1 MEFKTFRHNTI
12 FYLASIIVLS
22 VGGVYILLEKYYW
35 LVSFWIFIFDFFLI
49 FLFLRYIQKE
59 HQKLA
64 YFISSV
70 SQKDFSIPGSKNYSN
85 HEINEAFKKLSDVVR
100 SLRDEAEIN
109 YQYLQMI
116 INQVDVVIICANL
129 NNEIVLL
136 NNAADLLLGKRKLK
150 TISSLSK
157 MDSGLPGVLN
167 ELKLNEKKIIK
178 LHHSGEINS
187 YSVQVAEFK
196 IVNEKFRLFTINN
209 IQSELEQNEIE
220 SWQKLTRVITHEI
233 MNSAIPISNLS
244 KLVYSQLYNENGIY
258 NDNKNEEQKDDI
270 RESLQTISNR
280 SKALADFVKATKN
293 FTKMPKPELE
303 HILVSDLIKRVLALL
318 KQKLKE
324 STISVEVSYS
334 TENISI
340 LADKSL
346 IEQALI
352 NIVLNAI
359 EALTDAFEPKIKIVV
374 YTNDKNQTLI
384 SVSDNGKGI
393 KKEILENIFIPFFTT
408 KRNGSGIGLSLA
420 KHIMLLHKGNLIV
433 KSIPEEGSTFMF
445 IF

>member
-1 MEFKTFRHNTI
+1 MEFKTFRYNII
-12 FYLASIIVLS
+12 FYLVTIIFLS

-35 LVSFWIFIFDFFLI
+35 LVSFWIFIFDFFI
-49 FLFLRYIQKE
+49 IVSFLKYIQKE

-70 SQKDFSIPGSKNYSN
+70 SQKDFSVPSSKKYSDQ
-85 HEINEAFKKLSDVVR
+85 EINLAFKKLSDVVK
-100 SLRDEAEIN
+100 SLREEAEIN

-136 NNAADLLLGKRKLK
+136 NNAADLFFGKRKLK
-150 TISSLSK
+150 TIGSLSK
-157 MDSGLPGVLN
+157 IDPVLPGILT

-178 LHHSGEINS
+178 LHHSEEINS
-187 YSVQVAEFK
+187 YSIQVAEFK

-220 SWQKLTRVITHEI
+220 SWQRLTRVITHEI

-244 KLVYSQLYNENGIY
+244 KLVYTQLYNENGIY
-258 NDNKNEEQKDDI
+258 NDKKDQEQKDDI
-270 RESLQTISNR
+270 RESLQTISSR
-280 SKALADFVKATKN
+280 SKALADFVQATKN

-303 HILVSDLIKRVLALL
+303 NILISGLIKRVLALL
-318 KQKLKE
+318 KQKIKD
-324 STISVEVSYS
+324 SNISVEVSYS
-334 TENISI
+334 NENILV

-359 EALTDAFEPKIKIVV
+359 EAISDSFEPKIKILV
-374 YTNDKNQTLI
+374 YSNEKNQTLI
-384 SVSDNGKGI
+384 SISDNGEGI

-433 KSIPEEGSTFMF
+433 KSIPGEGSTFIF

>member
-1 MEFKTFRHNTI
+1 MEFKTFRYKTI
-12 FYLASIIVLS
+12 LYLASIIVFS
-22 VGGVYILLEKYYW
+22 VCGVYILLEKYYW
-35 LVSFWIFIFDFFLI
+35 LVSFWIFALDFFFI
-49 FLFLRYIQKE
+49 ILFLRYIQKE

-70 SQKDFSIPGSKNYSN
+70 SQKDFSIPGSKNYSD
-85 HEINEAFKKLSDVVR
+85 HEINLAFKKLSDVVR
-100 SLRDEAEIN
+100 MLRDEAEIN

-116 INQVDVVIICANL
+116 INQVDVVIICTNIH
-129 NNEIVLL
+129 NEIVLL
-136 NNAADLLLGKRKLK
+136 NTAADLFLEKRKLK
-150 TISSLSK
+150 TIDSLSK
-157 MDSGLPGVLN
+157 IDPGLPGVLN

-178 LHHSGEINS
+178 LNHSGEINS
-187 YSVQVAEFK
+187 YSVQIAEFK
-196 IVNEKFRLFTINN
+196 IVNEKFQLFTINN

-220 SWQKLTRVITHEI
+220 SWQRLTRVITHEI

-244 KLVYSQLYNENGIY
+244 RLVYTQLYNENGIY
-258 NDNKNEEQKDDI
+258 NDIKNEEEKDDI
-270 RESLQTISNR
+270 RESLQTISSR
-280 SKALADFVKATKN
+280 SKDLADFVQATKN
-293 FTKMPKPELE
+293 FTKMPKPVLE

-318 KQKLKE
+318 KQKIKD
-324 STISVEVSYS
+324 SAISVEVSYS
-334 TENISI
+334 IENISV

-359 EALTDAFEPKIKIVV
+359 EAFTDTFEPKIKILV
-374 YTNDKNQTLI
+374 YTNEKNQTLI

-393 KKEILENIFIPFFTT
+393 KKEILENIFVPFFTT
-408 KRNGSGIGLSLA
+408 KRNGSGIGLSLS

-433 KSIPEEGSTFMF
+433 KSTPEEGSTFIF